1 MGYLSEVTRRR
12 IAAVLLVLGG
22 IVAVLAIADVG
33 PFENPPTEQEK
44 AQAAVERFFG
54 EAREKRFRAACSE
67 LSPERL
73 ALIEQAGARIA
84 SEKGL
89 EGCSQIFAA
98 VIGDQLAKLKI
109 LEVADVRISG
119 NRAAVDLKLHIPGEK
134 HPDERTIDLVLIKDE
149 WRINDL
155 GS

>member
-12 IAAVLLVLGG
+12 IAAVLLFLGG

-33 PFENPPTEQEK
+33 PFSNPPTEEEK
-44 AQAAVERFFG
+44 AQTAVERFF
-54 EAREKRFRAACSE
+54 ADAKDKKFRAACAE

-73 ALIEQAGARIA
+73 ALIEQAGARLA
-84 SEKGL
+84 SQKGL

-109 LEVADVRISG
+109 LEVTDVRISG

-134 HPDERTIDLVLIKDE
+134 HPDERSIALVLIKDE